1 MAHAPRNTALIPG
14 VSKLSRSQSYK
25 AKALFNKKK
34 SKPVKAAA
42 KAATKVVAVGGA
54 KNGNARE
61 VSVVKAPK
69 YYPAEDAP
77 KPKVTRKTT
86 RPAPLRSSIT
96 PGTVLILVAGRYAG
110 KRVVF
115 LKRLASGLL
124 LVSGP
129 FKVNGVPLRRVNQ
142 AYVIAT
148 SVKVDLAK
156 VKVDEKIND
165 AYFKADKAAKK
176 KATEE
181 ALFDATTVSDPLDFF
196 PSEAGYERES
206 GEVDTGEIDGTI
218 FSVYGGLLKP
228 EALIENYQIMWN

>member
-1 MAHAPRNTALIPG
+1 MAHAPRNTFLVPG
-14 VSKLSRSQSYK
+14 VAKLSRSASYK

-34 SKPVKAAA
+34 ASPKPAAA
-42 KAATKVVAVGGA
+42 KATTKVVPVGGA
-54 KNGNARE
+54 KNGSARA

-77 KPKVTRKTT
+77 KPKVSRKVA
-86 RPAPLRSSIT
+86 RPSTLRASIT
-96 PGTVLILVAGRYAG
+96 PGTVLILVAGRFAG

-124 LVSGP
+124 LVTGP

-148 SVKVDLAK
+148 SAKVDVSK
-156 VKVDEKIND
+156 VKVDAKIND
-165 AYFKADKAAKK
+165 AYFKAEKVAKK

-181 ALFDATTVSDPLDFF
+181 ALF
-196 PSEAGYERES
+196 EAGAKKTLPADR
-206 GEVDTGEIDGTI
+206 VADQKAIDTQLLAVIKKTPVLKAYLNASFALTKGQAPH
-218 FSVYGGLLKP
+218 LLKF
-228 EALIENYQIMWN
+228 